1 MKDRCCDSLK
11 WGDEIEYMIC
21 KVKEGKIELMVEP
34 NKRKILKAIL
44 GNHS

>member
-21 KVKEGKIELMVEP
+21 KASNNG
-34 NKRKILKAIL
+34 NYILNSYFIFL
-44 GNHS
+44 SR